1 LPSTFLKRRRE
12 KTNSTKGKGKLFQ
25 YERDIVLLPKSYES
39 MSGSI
44 KIPRAHDSWE
54 FLARNGLMGKICLSS
69 SMSESEIMTESFS
82 VFRHAMRDD
91 PNFPFIILQQAGGSS
106 RSLVKPSLSASF
118 RWTASSS
125 VAGQNVKVPIYI
137 LAGADLKVGLS

>member
-1 LPSTFLKRRRE
+1 
-12 KTNSTKGKGKLFQ
+12 
-25 YERDIVLLPKSYES
+25 
-39 MSGSI
+39 
-44 KIPRAHDSWE
+44 
-54 FLARNGLMGKICLSS
+54 MGKICLSS